1 MGFLIAYS
9 VICLGLLMLFATS
22 ALFAPRSPEV
32 QIYQVILVT
41 LSLTAI
47 SFWIG
52 FVALQGPIVATGL
65 FLASVWFLVIKR
77 LNFLTLFCCFVI
89 ASFGV
94 PTIDKSL
101 VADLLPKDLAT
112 YSGAETVWMLLLKI
126 FPFLVAI
133 FYVWI
138 DPRYRK
144 KHEP

>member
-9 VICLGLLMLFATS
+9 VICLGPLMLFATS
-22 ALFAPRSPEV
+22 ALFAPSPPGI
-32 QIYQVILVT
+32 QIYQAVIVV

-77 LNFLTLFCCFVI
+77 LNFLTMFCCFLI
-89 ASFGV
+89 ASLGV
-94 PTIDKSL
+94 PRVDKSL
-101 VADLLPKDLAT
+101 VVDLIPKDFAT
-112 YSGAETVWMLLLKI
+112 YSGIEGLWMLFLKI

-138 DPRYRK
+138 DPSYRN
-144 KHEP
+144 KHKP